1 MWRTP
6 YQGSDPLPSDSGSS
20 SSYSAPEPAAEPEYE
35 RGKVY
40 DGGESDNN
48 YGFGDVI
55 ADESAP
61 DTGDYDYEWS
71 SGHRACGDD
80 DN

>member
-1 MWRTP
+1 MACNKQLYCLQRIL
-6 YQGSDPLPSDSGSS
+6 QSLGSGGR
-20 SSYSAPEPAAEPEYE
+20 
-35 RGKVY
+35 RGLLQRR